1 MPMARTNRAATTVGL
16 TLALFLAALETT
28 VVSTA
33 MPTVVADLGGIAH
46 YAWVFSAYMLATTI
60 TVPITGRLADIYG
73 RKPVIMTSL
82 GLFLIG
88 SALSG
93 QARSMEM
100 LIAFRALQG
109 IGAGG
114 VQPVTITIVGD
125 LFDID
130 ERGRMQGVF
139 GGVWALAGLVGP
151 LVGGV
156 IVHHLSWR
164 WVFYLNLPFGLLSA
178 AILARSFVERVE
190 RRRASL
196 DWFGSGVLA
205 VTVICALLAVDGV
218 APRACFTVAAIGV
231 LLFVAVE
238 RRAGS
243 PLLPMTLFR
252 KRLMWVS
259 SLISFFSGG
268 ALLGS
273 LTFVPLFVQGAMGG
287 TPTEAGTAIAPM
299 AVTWPLTSAIAGRM
313 LRRVGFR
320 RLVRVG
326 HWIAAAAT
334 LGLALAAAHA
344 PSLLSF
350 ELWTALFGVG
360 MGLGNIALVV
370 GVQTSAT
377 WEERGV
383 STASMMFFRTIGG
396 TLSVGAMGVL
406 ATAGL
411 RAMGDDAPVAG
422 ALRRSLGEAVGD
434 HDAVAAA
441 LGHGVAQALYAGAAL
456 ALVTALATAFY
467 PKLEAPPRAATGAS
481 GDAPLSE
488 PSRPA

>member
-1 MPMARTNRAATTVGL
+1 MGRTNRAATTVGL

-33 MPTVVADLGGIAH
+33 MPTVVGELGGIAH
-46 YAWVFSAYMLATTI
+46 YSWVFSAYMLATTI

-73 RKPVIMTSL
+73 RKPVIMASL
-82 GLFLIG
+82 ALFLVG

-130 ERGRMQGVF
+130 ERGRMQGIF

-164 WVFYLNLPFGLLSA
+164 WVFYLNLPFGLVSA
-178 AILARSFVERVE
+178 TILARAFVERVE
-190 RRRASL
+190 RRPTPL
-196 DWFGSGVLA
+196 DWRGSFVLA
-205 VTVICALLAVDGV
+205 ATVVCALLGVDGV
-218 APRACFTVAAIGV
+218 APRACFSLATVGV
-231 LLFVAVE
+231 VLFVAVE
-238 RRAGS
+238 RRAGA

-252 KRLMWVS
+252 RRIMWVS
-259 SLISFFSGG
+259 SMISLFSGG

-273 LTFVPLFVQGAMGG
+273 LTYVPLFVQGAMGG

-320 RLVRVG
+320 PLVRVG
-326 HWIAAAAT
+326 HWIAAGAT
-334 LGLALAAAHA
+334 VGLALAAARA
-344 PSLLSF
+344 PSLRSF
-350 ELWTALFGVG
+350 ELWTGLFGVG

-411 RAMGDDAPVAG
+411 RALGDDAPVAS
-422 ALRRSLGEAVGD
+422 ALRRSMGGTTGD
-434 HDAVAAA
+434 DHGAVAAA
-441 LGHGVAQALYAGAAL
+441 LGQGVVHALGAGAVL
-456 ALVTALATAFY
+456 AVLTALATAFY
-467 PKLEAPPRAATGAS
+467 PALEAPPPATGPRPS
-481 GDAPLSE
+481 DDPVSE
-488 PSRPA
+488 STRRA